1 MPSTVVMVIVMNEI
15 VGISTDEF
23 DQYRALVADIEGMTD
38 QQKEEAIL
46 IVVNMMKAFV
56 DAAWGVHPEQL
67 AIENRNIRS
76 SQNDGERGMILL
88 LGKSMTVDLG
98 SQNER
103 DGAIT
108 KNLNEDFAP

>member
-1 MPSTVVMVIVMNEI
+1 MVIVMNEI
-15 VGISTDEF
+15 VGISSAEF
-23 DQYRALVADIEGMTD
+23 DQYRALVADIEGITE

-67 AIENRNIRS
+67 AVGNRNIS
-76 SQNDGERGMILL
+76 ASQKVGESGKILL
-88 LGKSMTVDLG
+88 LGTAMTVDLG
-98 SQNER
+98 APIER

-108 KNLNEDFAP
+108 QNKNEDFAP

>member
-1 MPSTVVMVIVMNEI
+1 
-15 VGISTDEF
+15 
-23 DQYRALVADIEGMTD
+23 MTY
-38 QQKEEAIL
+38 E
-46 IVVNMMKAFV
+46 MKAFV

-67 AIENRNIRS
+67 AIENRNIHS
-76 SQNDGERGMILL
+76 SQNDRERGMILL

>member
-1 MPSTVVMVIVMNEI
+1 MVIVMNEI
-15 VGISTDEF
+15 VGVPTAEF
-23 DQYRALVADIEGMTD
+23 DQLRALVADIEGMTD
-38 QQKEEAIL
+38 QQKEEAIRD
-46 IVVNMMKAFV
+46 VVNIAEAY
-56 DAAWGVHPEQL
+56 AAASWGVHPEQL
-67 AIENRNIRS
+67 AIQNRKIDS
-76 SQNDGERGMILL
+76 SQNTCEDGKIKL